1 MTRRMRYFLSYDDT
15 DSFEITAGEASR
27 IIDLWKKKYRH
38 EIIELKVGSRQ
49 IMCTHSFYD
58 KELKWMYSVVGII
71 LEEPNKKEKNKNE
84 TWRIIRSLAKTF

>member
-84 TWRIIRSLAKTF
+84 KERKIIHHHIW